1 MGINP
6 VARKEHDRED
16 ILREATALTER
27 IEVELPG
34 YAEPIVVGFR
44 PDGSASVFI
53 GFDPVFQFNSKHQL
67 RRAYVAG
74 KLIKAERGQLVSLAR
89 QSTTSQVRMLRTE
102 LNSACTVELL
112 AEAAAHLQVLGDHL
126 RDGTYEVRRQ
136 VPDSVDVATRVR
148 DWLAGLSSPLTV
160 AARPHVS

>member
-1 MGINP
+1 
-6 VARKEHDRED
+6 VARKEQDRED

-44 PDGSASVFI
+44 PDGSASFFI
-53 GFDPVFQFNSKHQL
+53 GFDLVFQFNSKHQL

-74 KLIKAERGQLVSLAR
+74 QLIKAERGQLVALEKH
-89 QSTTSQVRMLRTE
+89 STKSQIRMLKTE
-102 LNSACTVELL
+102 LDSAATVELL
-112 AEAAAHLQVLGDHL
+112 ANAATHLQVLGDHL
-126 RDGTYEVRRQ
+126 RAGTCEVRRQ

-148 DWLAGLSSPLTV
+148 DWLTGLSTPITV